1 MEDIII
7 ILILV
12 LFTSLLIFLS
22 IKELKWYSNGNK
34 ENVRIRLSQIIRNEF
49 STKNFEIIQINN
61 PRGKDKK
68 QNPFDN
74 GINFV
79 LPGFFGPGE
88 RLFFWVLT
96 YKKEEST
103 DIYKVYIKAGE
114 YKLTLI
120 NTVKLIYYKLFENK
134 GYEDIIRN
142 VISVKIIK
150 SKD

>member
-88 RLFFWVLT
+88 RLFFWVVT

-103 DIYKVYIKAGE
+103 DIYKVYIKAVNSI
-114 YKLTLI
+114 YSNKIKFNFSNNNHFKSLV
-120 NTVKLIYYKLFENK
+120 VKNFNANK
-134 GYEDIIRN
+134 
-142 VISVKIIK
+142 
-150 SKD
+150 